1 MRAAVRAHPPR
12 GKFLQVAGV
21 RLHYLDTGFGVP
33 VVLLH
38 GLGSMVEDFEL
49 SGLVSRASEEFRVLA
64 FDRPGYGYS
73 TRPLD
78 RPWTPRAQALVLRAA
93 LDELGIARPIVLGH
107 SFGTQ
112 VALAYALEF
121 PDQVRGIVLA
131 SGYYYPSVRP
141 DALVLAP
148 PGIPLIGP
156 LLSRTLSPIMGR
168 ALWPVWLKLIFAPL
182 PVPGYFSR
190 FPTWR
195 ALSPLQLRSVG
206 EESAMLL
213 PLTFWMKKK
222 YRELRVPTVIVA
234 GNRDRYI
241 GMEGHSR
248 RLHRELPGSEF
259 VPVLGAGHMVHHAN
273 PEAMVRA
280 LLSLRER

>member
-1 MRAAVRAHPPR
+1 M
-12 GKFLQVAGV
+12 
-21 RLHYLDTGFGVP
+21 RLHYLDSGLGVP

-49 SGLVSRASEEFRVLA
+49 CGLVSRASEEFRVLA

-73 TRPLD
+73 ERPLD
-78 RPWTPRAQALVLRAA
+78 RVWTPRAQALLLRAA

-112 VALAYALEF
+112 VAVAYALEF
-121 PDQVRGIVLA
+121 PEQVRGLVLA
-131 SGYYYPSVRP
+131 SGYYYPTVRP

-148 PGIPLIGP
+148 PGIPLLGP
-156 LLSRTLSPIMGR
+156 LLSRTLSPIIGR
-168 ALWPVWLKLIFAPL
+168 ALWPAWLKLIFAPL

-213 PLTFWMKKK
+213 PLTFRMKKK
-222 YRELRVPTVIVA
+222 YRDLRVPTVIVA

-273 PEAMVRA
+273 PEAMMRA
-280 LLSLRER
+280 LLSLKER